1 MKQKVKRCIKVE
13 LCSYWCN
20 KEIIAQIKLLDLFA
34 HRQLLRSAI
43 MIHVIE
49 SALAELPQEIK
60 EYTTKKYFNKRNVS
74 YAMLADECHASE
86 RTLKRWDDILLKTI
100 ARHMRALGKL
110 VLTCQLCGTMLA
122 PQETTDVLE
131 YKQQE
136 NDRARY
142 TLVIKSK
149 GQEDNYMAVTKTV
162 ENTILSLKSQVG
174 TMANGKPRYKTNS
187 YSNIATTATDADM
200 HFVAS
205 RLATLFQADIAKI
218 TRQDICDLLEE
229 SED

>member
-1 MKQKVKRCIKVE
+1 
-13 LCSYWCN
+13 
-20 KEIIAQIKLLDLFA
+20 
-34 HRQLLRSAI
+34 
-43 MIHVIE
+43 
-49 SALAELPQEIK
+49 
-60 EYTTKKYFNKRNVS
+60 
-74 YAMLADECHASE
+74 
-86 RTLKRWDDILLKTI
+86 
-100 ARHMRALGKL
+100 
-110 VLTCQLCGTMLA
+110 
-122 PQETTDVLE
+122 
-131 YKQQE
+131 
-136 NDRARY
+136 
-142 TLVIKSK
+142 
-149 GQEDNYMAVTKTV
+149 MAVTKTV